1 MQNPLKVLAIGFKS
15 RPYSSFDSISC
26 DQLRSFL
33 PHPIGAT
40 IVLQNCLIPSTY
52 HQCVKGRLSGRLIR
66 ISANLSPFNQRE
78 VKFVENMF
86 YNKLAL
92 DDECPASG
100 TSGAHVLEEEEG
112 GNTHGLRDPLDR
124 KRQKKETSSLGSQE
138 CVVVREPGG
147 RLKYCL

>member
-1 MQNPLKVLAIGFKS
+1 M
-15 RPYSSFDSISC
+15 
-26 DQLRSFL
+26 
-33 PHPIGAT
+33 
-40 IVLQNCLIPSTY
+40 
-52 HQCVKGRLSGRLIR
+52 KGRLSGRLIR

-100 TSGAHVLEEEEG
+100 TSGAHVLEEEG
-112 GNTHGLRDPLDR
+112 GNTHGLRDPLDI
-124 KRQKKETSSLGSQE
+124 KRQKKETGSSRSQE
-138 CVVVREPGG
+138 CVVVREPRG

>member
-1 MQNPLKVLAIGFKS
+1 M
-15 RPYSSFDSISC
+15 
-26 DQLRSFL
+26 
-33 PHPIGAT
+33 
-40 IVLQNCLIPSTY
+40 
-52 HQCVKGRLSGRLIR
+52 KGRLSGRLIR
-66 ISANLSPFNQRE
+66 ISANPSPFNQRE

-147 RLKYCL
+147 RLICCL